1 MSIDNFFSK
10 NIQNELE
17 KELKKFVNLYNTL
30 TVKKINL
37 ESINYN
43 KFIRILGNFILT
55 KFNKNWSNST
65 LDLTNCTQK
74 EYDLKG
80 SISNPSSFIDFSL
93 FNSTKYYLPVENFL
107 ISLQKVFHTN
117 LDQDIEQYFSSK
129 ETEFNEYEKNICL
142 NFYSKMSKL
151 ESSMRIQN
159 FSDLTLDVNSKEN
172 ISGYNDALRDYH
184 EIVLNI
190 SSVPEDFEIIERF
203 NKVLKNMIINKK
215 NVIVLLDI

>member
-1 MSIDNFFSK
+1 
-10 NIQNELE
+10 
-17 KELKKFVNLYNTL
+17 
-30 TVKKINL
+30 
-37 ESINYN
+37 
-43 KFIRILGNFILT
+43 
-55 KFNKNWSNST
+55 
-65 LDLTNCTQK
+65 
-74 EYDLKG
+74 
-80 SISNPSSFIDFSL
+80 
-93 FNSTKYYLPVENFL
+93 
-107 ISLQKVFHTN
+107 
-117 LDQDIEQYFSSK
+117 
-129 ETEFNEYEKNICL
+129 
-142 NFYSKMSKL
+142 MSKL